1 VERLIDLR
9 SDTVT
14 LPSEGMRRAMAM
26 AEVGDDVYGEDPT
39 VNRLQERA
47 AAMFGR
53 DAALFVPSGS
63 MGNAVCL
70 NVLARPGSEVIC
82 DRQSHVYNYE
92 LASMAVLSGLLPR
105 LVEGERGAPDA
116 ACVEAAIRPDIYYL
130 APTGC
135 ISLENTINMAGGR
148 VFPQQRFKA
157 VLELAHSHGIPVH
170 LDGARIFNAAVALDA
185 TPEMLTQGVDG
196 LTFCLSKGLGAP
208 VGSLVLGSAHFIR
221 EARRVRKLL
230 GGGMR
235 QTGILAAAGLYA
247 LENNVSRLAGDHANA
262 RALAGGL
269 AAIPGLELNLET
281 VETNIFFVRLT
292 PPAPSAPELC
302 RRLRSHGV
310 RLDPMG
316 ADRLRLVTHLDI
328 SAADIDLAL
337 KAFQKSIG

>member
-1 VERLIDLR
+1 MERLIDLR

-53 DAALFVPSGS
+53 EAALFAPSGS
-63 MGNAVCL
+63 MGNAICL

-116 ACVEAAIRPDIYYL
+116 ALVEAAIRPDIYYL

-148 VFPQQRFKA
+148 VFPPERFRA
-157 VLELAHSHGIPVH
+157 VLELARSRGIPVH
-170 LDGARIFNAAVALDA
+170 LDGARIFNAAAALNVA
-185 TPEMLTQGVDG
+185 PETLARGAEG

-235 QTGILAAAGLYA
+235 QAGILAAAGLYA
-247 LENNVSRLAGDHANA
+247 LENNVSRLAEDHANA
-262 RALAGGL
+262 RALAAGL
-269 AAIPGLELNLET
+269 ASFPGLELNLET
-281 VETNIFFVRLT
+281 VETNIFFVKLT
-292 PPAPSAPELC
+292 SPAPSAPELC
-302 RRLRSHGV
+302 RRLNSHGV
-310 RLDPMG
+310 RLSPMG
-316 ADRLRLVTHLDI
+316 EDRLRLVTHLNI

-337 KAFQKSIG
+337 TAFRNSIG